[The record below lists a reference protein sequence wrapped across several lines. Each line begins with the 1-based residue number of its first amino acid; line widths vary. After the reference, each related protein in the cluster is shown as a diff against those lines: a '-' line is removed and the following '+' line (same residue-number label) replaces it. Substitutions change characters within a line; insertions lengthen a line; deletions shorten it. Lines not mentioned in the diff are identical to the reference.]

1 LANGCLLRPMPQFL
15 VMQALGDDVSVW
27 FGAVIRADGDSITIG
42 ARSNI
47 QDNAV
52 IHVDPGFPTTIGH
65 SCIVGHL
72 ALVHGASIGN
82 HVLVGMHSIILN
94 GAVIGDYCMIGAN
107 ALVTAGTIIPPY
119 SLWSLGGTCQ
129 SGQNTYRNS
138 NRSHSQKRRGL
149 RKIKRRLSEFCRK
162 FIILFGRFPT
172 GRVFLLLSFCSY
184 LSKRIT
190 ASPPNAAPRKL

>member
-1 LANGCLLRPMPQFL
+1 
-15 VMQALGDDVSVW
+15 MQNLKQQVKIGQRVFIAPNATVLGNASLGDDVSVW

-82 HVLVGMHSIILN
+82 HVLVGMHSTILN

-119 SLWSLGGTCQ
+119 SLVLGVPAKVVKTLTETQ
-129 SGQNTYRNS
+129 IEAIHKNAEVYVKLKDDYLNS
-138 NRSHSQKRRGL
+138 AENL
-149 RKIKRRLSEFCRK
+149 
-162 FIILFGRFPT
+162 
-172 GRVFLLLSFCSY
+172 
-184 LSKRIT
+184 
-190 ASPPNAAPRKL
+190 